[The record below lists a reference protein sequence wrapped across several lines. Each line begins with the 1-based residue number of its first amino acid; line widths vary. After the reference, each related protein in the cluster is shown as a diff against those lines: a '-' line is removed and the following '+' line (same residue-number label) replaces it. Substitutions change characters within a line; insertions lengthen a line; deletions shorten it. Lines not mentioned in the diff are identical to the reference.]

1 VEANVQEPSIERIRN
16 ATFPL
21 SVRGYDR
28 SEVDTYLAEL
38 ADWLET
44 GGGGGAAAV
53 EAVRTELERI
63 GEQTGQILTEA
74 HQAGEGIRADASA
87 GVRQQLVDANRTA
100 ETVRAEAAEYAADTR
115 DEADAY
121 ARKVR
126 GEADAYASRTTAEIE
141 GELAEDREAAK
152 KDAAR
157 TIAEAN
163 KRKSDVESVI
173 TDLEKRRDAVLAE
186 LDRLASGIA
195 GTATEHRGTDNG
207 RAGSDVAL
215 TDGSESDGDEG
226 SDPSVADE
234 RSDPSVADSSD
245 DTDADT
251 EDHETTVLADDS
263 DETAVI
269 TTEKD

>member
-1 VEANVQEPSIERIRN
+1 MQEPSIERIRA

-28 SEVDTYLAEL
+28 NEVDTFLAEL

-63 GEQTGQILTEA
+63 GEQTAGILTEA
-74 HQAGEGIRADASA
+74 HQAAEGIRADASA
-87 GVRQQLVDANRTA
+87 GVRQQLVDANRTS
-100 ETVRAEAAEYAADTR
+100 EKVRAEAAEYAADTR

-141 GELAEDREAAK
+141 AEIGEDREAAK
-152 KDAAR
+152 KE
-157 TIAEAN
+157 AEKVVADAN
-163 KRKSDVESVI
+163 KRKADIESVI
-173 TDLEKRRDAVLAE
+173 GDLEKRRDAVLAE

-195 GTATEHRGTDNG
+195 GTATEHRGPETNG
-207 RAGSDVAL
+207 ASEDAADVDDA
-215 TDGSESDGDEG
+215 SETSVLDE
-226 SDPSVADE
+226 
-234 RSDPSVADSSD
+234 
-245 DTDADT
+245 DT
-251 EDHETTVLADDS
+251 EETTVIA
-263 DETAVI
+263 
-269 TTEKD
+269 TEKD

>member
-1 VEANVQEPSIERIRN
+1 VQSSEEANVQEPSIERIRN
-16 ATFPL
+16 TTFPL

-28 SEVDTYLAEL
+28 TEVDTYLAEL

-63 GEQTGQILTEA
+63 GEQTAQILTEA

-100 ETVRAEAAEYAADTR
+100 ETVSAEAAEYAADTR

-141 GELAEDREAAK
+141 GELAEEREAAK

-157 TIAEAN
+157 TIADAN
-163 KRKSDVESVI
+163 KRKADIESVI

-195 GTATEHRGTDNG
+195 GTATEHRSQDVLPH
-207 RAGSDVAL
+207 AGSDAAL
-215 TDGSESDGDEG
+215 ADGSESDGDE
-226 SDPSVADE
+226 
-234 RSDPSVADSSD
+234 
-245 DTDADT
+245 DTQ
-251 EDHETTVLADDS
+251 DHETALLADDS
-263 DETAVI
+263 GETAVI

>member
-1 VEANVQEPSIERIRN
+1 VEANVQEPSIERIRK
-16 ATFPL
+16 ATFSL

-38 ADWLET
+38 ANWLET

-63 GEQTGQILTEA
+63 GEQTAQILIEA

-87 GVRQQLVDANRTA
+87 GVRQQLVEANRTA

-141 GELAEDREAAK
+141 SELAEDRESAK
-152 KDAAR
+152 NDAAR
-157 TIAEAN
+157 TVAEAN
-163 KRKSDVESVI
+163 KRKADIESVI
-173 TDLEKRRDAVLAE
+173 GDLEQRRDAVLAE

-195 GTATEHRGTDNG
+195 GTATQHRGPDTNG
-207 RAGSDVAL
+207 DA
-215 TDGSESDGDEG
+215 
-226 SDPSVADE
+226 ADE
-234 RSDPSVADSSD
+234 D
-245 DTDADT
+245 DT
-251 EDHETTVLADDS
+251 EDHETNVLADDS
-263 DETAVI
+263 GETAVI

>member
-1 VEANVQEPSIERIRN
+1 MQEPSIERIRN

-28 SEVDTYLAEL
+28 NEVDTFLAEL

-63 GEQTGQILTEA
+63 GEQTAGILTEA
-74 HQAGEGIRADASA
+74 HQAAEGIRSDASA
-87 GVRQQLVDANRTA
+87 GVRQQLVDANRTS
-100 ETVRAEAAEYAADTR
+100 ESVRAEAAEYAADTR

-141 GELAEDREAAK
+141 AEIGEDRDAAK
-152 KDAAR
+152 KE
-157 TIAEAN
+157 AEKIVVDAN
-163 KRKSDVESVI
+163 KRKADIESVI
-173 TDLEKRRDAVLAE
+173 GDLEKRRDAVLAE

-195 GTATEHRGTDNG
+195 GTATEHRGPESNG
-207 RAGSDVAL
+207 ESHDAEPHDAGSDPEE
-215 TDGSESDGDEG
+215 TDDFEVVDAGG
-226 SDPSVADE
+226 SDPTSVTRVIATE
-234 RSDPSVADSSD
+234 
-245 DTDADT
+245 TD
-251 EDHETTVLADDS
+251 
-263 DETAVI
+263 
-269 TTEKD
+269 

>member
-1 VEANVQEPSIERIRN
+1 VQSSEEANVQEPSIERIRN

-63 GEQTGQILTEA
+63 GEQTAQILTEA

-87 GVRQQLVDANRTA
+87 GVRQQLVEANRTS

-152 KDAAR
+152 KDADR

-163 KRKSDVESVI
+163 KRKADIESVI

-186 LDRLASGIA
+186 LERLASGIA
-195 GTATEHRGTDNG
+195 GTATEHRPPSSE
-207 RAGSDVAL
+207 ASASDDDDEDE
-215 TDGSESDGDEG
+215 DGEHDEDGDP
-226 SDPSVADE
+226 DTDE
-234 RSDPSVADSSD
+234 REPADQAKTTVIS
-245 DTDADT
+245 TDAD
-251 EDHETTVLADDS
+251 
-263 DETAVI
+263 
-269 TTEKD
+269 